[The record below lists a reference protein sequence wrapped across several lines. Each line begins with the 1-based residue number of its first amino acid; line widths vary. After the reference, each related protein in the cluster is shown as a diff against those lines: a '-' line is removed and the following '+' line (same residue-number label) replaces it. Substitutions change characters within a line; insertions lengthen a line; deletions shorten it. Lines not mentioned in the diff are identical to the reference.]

1 MRTALAILALTA
13 LSLPASAALRVH
25 SPIVEQG
32 EFELETAFDVTG
44 DHRPQKT
51 GAYTANVAL
60 SYGVT
65 SFWKVELEGQWKRD
79 PQNPAKF
86 DATSF
91 GNIFQVTEQ
100 GKYAADLGFF
110 LEYEAV
116 SQRGDH
122 SSVTFGPL
130 IQAEFGSNLTTLNL
144 LFTHELGNRSAPG
157 LAFEA
162 RLQSVWPV
170 NDAISAGFEAYWQ
183 PGRLGAFPLASAQ
196 GLRSGP
202 VVVGDLRLPGLGK
215 LKYELGYLFGIT
227 GSTPQGTLRGVL
239 EYEFRF

>member
-1 MRTALAILALTA
+1 MRTTLAALAFATFA
-13 LSLPASAALRVH
+13 LPASAALRVH

-32 EFELETAFDVTG
+32 EYELETAFDVTG

-79 PQNPAKF
+79 PQSQAKF

-91 GNIFQVTEQ
+91 ENIFQVTEQ

-157 LAFEA
+157 LNFEA
-162 RLQSVWPV
+162 RLQRVWPV
-170 NDAISAGFEAYWQ
+170 TDAISAGIEAYWQ

-202 VVVGDLRLPGLGK
+202 VLVGDLRLPALGK